1 MKVFCLIGIFAT
13 FFFFGCSSEYKMN
26 TFESWCAYQIKE
38 IKADVIK
45 TDRNGIRSG
54 FVFQFNESL
63 MKRLKSES
71 EGKANIDKIVW
82 QEGKTLCV
90 RDLFGATAGDPFFM
104 INQIETGIEHYKKNK
119 IDVDGEKCH
128 FGAIVGFF
136 DSVRVYALK
145 SYDPESQK
153 WEYIKF
159 GRDLKTG
166 RKEYFLKSRIPGIR
180 KMVEQ
185 PDF

>member
-1 MKVFCLIGIFAT
+1 MKVFCLIGVFAA
-13 FFFFGCSSEYKMN
+13 FFSFGCSSEYEMN
-26 TFESWCAYQIKE
+26 TFESWCIYQIKD

-45 TDRNGIRSG
+45 MDRNAIRSD
-54 FVFQFNESL
+54 FVSQWNADF
-63 MKRLKSES
+63 MKRLKSDS
-71 EGKANIDKIVW
+71 EGKVNIDKIIW

-90 RDLFGATAGDPFFM
+90 RDVFGPAEDPFFT
-104 INQIETGIEHYKKNK
+104 INLIETGIERYKKNK
-119 IDVDGEKCH
+119 TNEDVDKCY
-128 FGAIVGFF
+128 FGAFVGFF
-136 DSVRVYALK
+136 DFVRVYMVK

-153 WEYIKF
+153 WEYIKY